1 MSATIIDGISVRY
14 IYSAC
19 VVITTPDV
27 KILCDPWFTEGI
39 YEGSWYHFPKL
50 SNPLKKIGDVDL
62 IYISHIHPDHY
73 DPAILEA
80 YFTQYGTK
88 PIIIA
93 NFQPNYLYNKMKNDD
108 FVPELISEQKSIGDT
123 ILHIIP
129 NETGSINDV
138 DSALIVKYKDHCVV
152 NMNDCVYNSDHIN
165 IVKNLAP
172 KIDIAL
178 VAYTGASAYPQTFY
192 RDKAELEEQS
202 EKRKQIYFDRY
213 KKMVA
218 HLKAKKIVP
227 FAGKYILGGSLTP
240 LNQHRGVADQT
251 EVRDFDQSAVILAD
265 GGDAVIDTVSLK
277 PSLERTKKYSSAL
290 YNARIEEIKN
300 NKLTYEHY
308 INIPEEAIAFHK
320 LIKAAYRNA
329 LRKSEVT
336 QDHYYCFKLSNG
348 WHTVNTNPANEDYRI
363 GESVSDITP
372 RCEILIDYRYL
383 FGLLTGVFHWNN
395 AYIGSHY
402 FTTRI
407 PDQYSREVQD
417 FLNFL
422 SVI

>member
-19 VVITTPDV
+19 VVITTPDI

-73 DPAILEA
+73 DPLVLAA
-80 YFTQYGTK
+80 YFKQYGVK
-88 PIIIA
+88 PIIIGD
-93 NFQPNYLYNKMKNDD
+93 FKINYLLAKMKGSG
-108 FVPELISEQKSIGDT
+108 FIPELISQKVIGET
-123 ILHIIP
+123 TLHIVP
-129 NETGSINDV
+129 NDTGSINDI
-138 DSALIVKYKDHCVV
+138 DCALIVQYKDDCVV
-152 NMNDCVYNSDHIN
+152 NMNDCIYNASHLDI
-165 IVKNLAP
+165 IKKIAP
-172 KIDIAL
+172 DIDIAL
-178 VAYTGASAYPQTFY
+178 VGYTGASAYPQTFY
-192 RDKAELEEQS
+192 RDKEELKEQS
-202 EKRKQIYFDRY
+202 EKRKQVYFDRY
-213 KKMVA
+213 KKMIN
-218 HLKAKKIVP
+218 HLKAKKIIP
-227 FAGKYILGGSLTP
+227 FAGKYILGGSLAP
-240 LNQHRGVADQT
+240 LNEYRGVADQV
-251 EVRDFDQSAVILAD
+251 EVRDFDPTAVILAD

-277 PSLERTKKYSSAL
+277 PSMERTKKYSPAL

-308 INIPEEAIAFHK
+308 LSIPEPEIPFSR

-329 LRKSEVT
+329 LRKSEV
-336 QDHYYCFKLSNG
+336 QEDHYYCFKLSDG
-348 WHTVNTNPANEDYRI
+348 WHVINTNPAKEEYKLVT
-363 GESVSDITP
+363 SVDNIVP
-372 RCEILIDYRYL
+372 RCEIHIDYRYQ

-395 AYIGSHY
+395 AYVGSNY
-402 FTTRI
+402 FTVRV
-407 PDQYSREVQD
+407 PDQYSRGVQD